1 MRIAATFLITATILL
16 SITAP
21 TGCLAPSLPPKDVP
35 DVHATEIVDECI
47 FNKPRAKDRYLHR
60 WFNITTGP
68 IVEISGDRRAISY
81 HRGYGVDL
89 LFQDKAAAQ
98 SINLNDQVTAQCWLQ
113 HLSPGSLFFNHCTLA
128 ANSSKR

>member
-68 IVEISGDRRAISY
+68 IVEISGDRGPSATTGDTASIS
-81 HRGYGVDL
+81 
-89 LFQDKAAAQ
+89 
-98 SINLNDQVTAQCWLQ
+98 
-113 HLSPGSLFFNHCTLA
+113 
-128 ANSSKR
+128 SSKTRPPPSQST